1 MRKSILVPSII
12 VLLLTLFLMILTT
25 FLCPI
30 KYFKTIKKYS
40 NMYNLEPSLICSVI
54 NVESRYNPK
63 SVSKAGAIGLMQLLP
78 TTATDIATNLN
89 ISNYDLYDIDTN
101 IYFGCYYLRYLFD
114 LYDGDQKMTLVAYN
128 AGLGTLNTWLIKDP
142 NLENIPYKETENYLK
157 KINFN
162 EKIYKIKL

>member
-1 MRKSILVPSII
+1 MI
-12 VLLLTLFLMILTT
+12 VLLLTLFLMIMTT

-40 NMYNLEPSLICSVI
+40 SMYNLEPSLVCSVI
-54 NVESRYNPK
+54 NVESRYNPN

-78 TTATDIATNLN
+78 TTANDIAIKLN
-89 ISNYDLYDIDTN
+89 ISDYDLYDIDTN
-101 IYFGCYYLRYLFD
+101 IHFGCYYLRYLFN
-114 LYDGDQKMTLVAYN
+114 LYGNQKMTLVAYN
-128 AGLGTLNTWLIKDP
+128 AGLGTLNSWLTSDP
-142 NLENIPYKETENYLK
+142 NLENIPYQETKNYLK

>member
-1 MRKSILVPSII
+1 
-12 VLLLTLFLMILTT
+12 
-25 FLCPI
+25 
-30 KYFKTIKKYS
+30 
-40 NMYNLEPSLICSVI
+40 MYNLEPSLICSVI